1 MPVTAGIALSP
12 QFSYEQIEKAW
23 LDAEDLGLESA
34 WIYDHFMGIPDTSQP
49 YLEGWTLL
57 TTLLMKSKRIR
68 GGNLVLGNSYR
79 HPAVVANMAA
89 TLDIVSAG
97 RLDVGMGAGW
107 YEAEYRAYGI
117 PFPKISVRME
127 ALDEAL
133 QVMKG
138 LWTQERTTF
147 NGNHYTIGEAP
158 CEPKPLQR
166 PHPPLWVGGEGE
178 KYLLRIAG
186 RWADGW
192 NVWLLPIEDYRRKA
206 AVLAGYAEEA
216 GRDPATIRRSVGIA
230 LALAPTE
237 EGVRAVLASRGG
249 KREARTVVAGTPA
262 QVAERLRPYVEAGA
276 QTILVEGLAPLDRE
290 MMALFVADVLPG
302 LG

>member
-107 YEAEYRAYGI
+107 YEAEYQAYGI

-237 EGVRAVLASRGG
+237 EGVRAVLASREG

>member
-23 LDAEDLGLESA
+23 RDAEDLGLESA
-34 WIYDHFMGIPDTSQP
+34 WVYDHFMGIPDTSQP

-79 HPAVVANMAA
+79 HPAVLANMAA
-89 TLDIVSAG
+89 TLDIVAGG

-107 YEAEYRAYGI
+107 YEAEYNAYGI

-138 LWTQERTTF
+138 LWTQDRTSF
-147 NGNHYTIGEAP
+147 AGQHYTITDSP
-158 CEPKPLQR
+158 FEPKPVQK
-166 PHPPLWVGGEGE
+166 PHPPIWVGGEGE

-206 AVLAGYAEEA
+206 GVLDGYAAEA
-216 GRDPATIRRSVGIA
+216 GRDPTTIRRSVGIA
-230 LALAPTE
+230 LVVRPTE
-237 EGVRAVLASRGG
+237 AEVQDELNRRAG
-249 KREARTVVAGTPA
+249 KREARVVVSGTPE
-262 QVAERLRPYVEAGA
+262 QVAAHLRPYVDAGT

-290 MMALFVADVLPG
+290 MMALFMKEVIPALE
-302 LG
+302 

>member
-1 MPVTAGIALSP
+1 MPVTAGVALSP

-57 TTLLMKSKRIR
+57 TTLLMRSKRIR

-107 YEAEYRAYGI
+107 YEAEYQAYGI

-147 NGNHYTIGEAP
+147 NGNHYTINEAP

-216 GRDPATIRRSVGIA
+216 GRDPAAIRRSVGIA

-237 EGVRAVLASRGG
+237 QGVRAVLASREG
-249 KREARTVVAGTPA
+249 KREARAVVAGTPV
-262 QVAERLRPYVEAGA
+262 QVAERLLPYVEAGA

-290 MMALFVADVLPG
+290 MMALFVAEVLPA